1 MARKRTKKAPKY
13 VIQHG
18 KLQHA
23 TSARRFAVWLGAGLL
38 VLVNPLNSHLA
49 RVSESAR
56 TLWEGGE
63 LILQPITQASPSIA
77 ISWAGVEQQYLFAH
91 GGQVPL
97 SREQRLAFADWRLR
111 FGIEEA
117 ARMEREYLAREREF
131 AMREQYGWL

>member
-23 TSARRFAVWLGAGLL
+23 TSARRFAVWLRAGLL
-38 VLVNPLNSHLA
+38 VAVNSHLA
-49 RVSESAR
+49 RVSDAAR
-56 TLWEGGE
+56 TLWENGE
-63 LILQPITQASPSIA
+63 LILQPVAQVSPSIA

-97 SREQRLAFADWRLR
+97 SREQRAAFADWRLR
-111 FGIEEA
+111 FGLEEA

>member
-1 MARKRTKKAPKY
+1 MARKRTKKPAKY
-13 VIQHG
+13 IIQHG

-23 TSARRFAVWLGAGLL
+23 TSARRFAVWLRAGLL
-38 VLVNPLNSHLA
+38 VAVNSHLA

-56 TLWEGGE
+56 TLWENGE
-63 LILQPITQASPSIA
+63 LILQPVAQASPSIA

>member
-1 MARKRTKKAPKY
+1 MARKRTKKPAKY
-13 VIQHG
+13 TIQHG
-18 KLQHA
+18 KLQHQ
-23 TSARRFAVWLGAGLL
+23 TSARRFAVWLRAGLL
-38 VLVNPLNSHLA
+38 VAVNSHLA

-63 LILQPITQASPSIA
+63 LILQPIAQVSPSIA

-97 SREQRLAFADWRLR
+97 TRDQRAAFADWRLR
-111 FGIEEA
+111 FGIDEA
-117 ARMEREYLAREREF
+117 DRMIREYLSREREF